1 MRNYRLIWSDLKY
14 YSRIISI
21 NSNIRVL
28 YHLSLQNRAARALDY
43 RLNVIIMMLVVIIL
57 IAIE

>member
-14 YSRIISI
+14 YSRIINI
-21 NSNIRVL
+21 NSNTHVL
-28 YHLSLQNRAARALDY
+28 YHLSLQNRAARVLDY
-43 RLNVIIMMLVVIIL
+43 RLNVIIMMLVLIIL